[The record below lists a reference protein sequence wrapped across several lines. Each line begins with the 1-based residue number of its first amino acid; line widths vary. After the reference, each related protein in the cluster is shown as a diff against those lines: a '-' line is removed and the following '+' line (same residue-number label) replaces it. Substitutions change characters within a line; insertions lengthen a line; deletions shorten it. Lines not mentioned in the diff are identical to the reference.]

1 MPLATRTGAKANRD
15 DANQRPE
22 GCQKLA
28 LLTAATLGEM
38 GASFTVIKRVE
49 SLLGGKG
56 RPFFFG
62 DPFEPG
68 HRYAVQ
74 VGRNGDVR
82 KGRVF
87 PAAVPMHTAGRTK
100 RHVARGEDLHL
111 VVTHLVIAD
120 AVRGDQSE
128 LLSFTSDIVIARE
141 GLSADRNSI
150 RITDDEARV
159 TYYACM
165 LPNLS
170 SNQRPLYEKLRERRL
185 I

>member
-1 MPLATRTGAKANRD
+1 MPISGRK
-15 DANQRPE
+15 DARSLPYSRPP
-22 GCQKLA
+22 
-28 LLTAATLGEM
+28 TLEEM
-38 GASFTVIKRVE
+38 GASYTGIKQVE
-49 SLLGGKG
+49 SLLGGKS

-68 HRYAVQ
+68 HRCALR

-87 PAAVPMHTAGRTK
+87 PAAVSMRTA
-100 RHVARGEDLHL
+100 HVARGEDLHL

-141 GLSADRNSI
+141 GLPADRNSI
-150 RITDDEARV
+150 RITDDEARI

>member
-1 MPLATRTGAKANRD
+1 MPLETRTGAKANRD

-49 SLLGGKG
+49 SLLGGKS

-82 KGRVF
+82 KGQVF
-87 PAAVPMHTAGRTK
+87 PA
-100 RHVARGEDLHL
+100 
-111 VVTHLVIAD
+111 